1 MMNSPLLL
9 VVSSLG
15 IAQGFFWSLVFLS
28 SKERSY
34 RQIVLGLL
42 LMAFSVRMLKSVLFV
57 YDVDSPLWFINIG
70 FAVHLFIGPLLLA
83 YTRAQSSFVKWT
95 NWLMHLSPGILVVI
109 FSTQLS
115 LNDFWYRGG
124 YTALLIQSLV
134 YLLWSILAVRAKRNT
149 QTTINVRWNLLLV
162 VGVGTVLL
170 VYFSN
175 YILRLIDYSWGPVS
189 FSLVI
194 YGWSYFLVRHY
205 REIHHTT
212 VPSTK
217 YKNLEKV
224 SDQRIAEVKEKL
236 AKHFETS
243 STYLDAE
250 YSLSKLSDE
259 IKVSKHLIS
268 KVLNTEMDLSF
279 NDYINGY
286 RISKAKGLLED
297 SPYLTIASIAFDSGF
312 NSLSTFNQAF
322 KKVQGTTPSTYREA
336 AKSVEV

>member
-1 MMNSPLLL
+1 MNSPLLL

-28 SKERSY
+28 SKEQSY

-42 LMAFSVRMLKSVLFV
+42 LIAFSIRMLKSVLFV

-83 YTRAQSSFVKWT
+83 YTRADSSSIKWIK
-95 NWLMHLSPGILVVI
+95 WLAHLIPGLLVIV
-109 FSTQLS
+109 FATQLT

-134 YLLWSILAVRAKRNT
+134 YLLWSILAVKEKRNT
-149 QTTINVRWNLLLV
+149 QTTINVRWHLLLV

-205 REIHHTT
+205 REIHDSAATT
-212 VPSTK
+212 TK
-217 YKNLEKV
+217 YKNLQKL
-224 SDQRIAEVKEKL
+224 SDDRISEVKEKL
-236 AKHFETS
+236 GSHFETS
-243 STYLDAE
+243 KTYLDQE
-250 YSLSKLSDE
+250 YSLSKLSEE

-268 KVLNTEMDLSF
+268 KVLNTEMKISF
-279 NDYINGY
+279 NEYVNNY
-286 RISKAKGLLED
+286 RITAAKKLLSE

-322 KKVQGTTPSTYREA
+322 KKVQGVTPSSYRESRQ
-336 AKSVEV
+336 SVEV